1 VWRGNGSRGIM
12 SEIYGVTTW
21 TFEFLGHIFA
31 RDWQAALGVT
41 TRVHHLSWVT
51 MAGEAK
57 RDFPASIGY
66 QSPWSLEY
74 PLVEDHFA
82 RANVAMTRGRAVCR
96 VAIIHPIESYWL
108 AFGPVH
114 SPKGEQEER
123 DDGFLNLTT
132 WLLHDLVTLISSQK
146 AFLNYGLPMFELGRL
161 FP

>member
-1 VWRGNGSRGIM
+1 MWRGNGSRGIM

-108 AFGPVH
+108 CCFSVISILGYVRSAIYTGLFDLASVANSPV
-114 SPKGEQEER
+114 
-123 DDGFLNLTT
+123 F
-132 WLLHDLVTLISSQK
+132 ISF
-146 AFLNYGLPMFELGRL
+146 APL
-161 FP
+161 